1 MAEFIPLSNNLL
13 LKGVDPA
20 NSLIKHGGMNMEKYI
35 KMAKDGK
42 AEHALILS
50 PDDIVFDRRV
60 ILKCLWG
67 CENQFDSNRIKCG
80 SRGLSFED
88 AQALVRTYQRILLI
102 HHHDDVKMS
111 RLARKIEQAAFLD
124 GHYFAS
130 AMNYCHLCKNCRIDS
145 GKPCHMPLKIR
156 PCDQSFGID
165 VYKTVRLK
173 GLPCNPLQ
181 SKTETPNRYAF
192 VMID

>member
-1 MAEFIPLSNNLL
+1 MKDPPPDRDGDTGPKDRVIERRQQIQIPRAKAGRGSGHH
-13 LKGVDPA
+13 LKPPFWPLFPG
-20 NSLIKHGGMNMEKYI
+20 
-35 KMAKDGK
+35 
-42 AEHALILS
+42 
-50 PDDIVFDRRV
+50 VFDRRT

-67 CENQFDSNRIKCG
+67 CENQFDPNRIKCG

-88 AQALVRTYQRILLI
+88 AQDLVRAYKQILLI
-102 HHHDDVKMS
+102 HHHDGVKMS
-111 RLARKIEQAAFLD
+111 RLARKIEKAAFLD

-130 AMNYCHLCKNCRIDS
+130 ALNCCHLCKNCRIDS

-173 GLPCNPLQ
+173 GLPCTPLQ